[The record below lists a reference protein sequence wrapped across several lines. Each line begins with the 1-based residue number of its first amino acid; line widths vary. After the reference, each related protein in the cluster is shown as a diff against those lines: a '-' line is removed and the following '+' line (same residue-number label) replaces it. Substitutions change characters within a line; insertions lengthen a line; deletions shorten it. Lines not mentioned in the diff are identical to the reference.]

1 MQLHIQVGVGT
12 VGARLGVVSNPTGA
26 AKLYPIHIRPALA
39 SEVAALLAAIGAD
52 RFGLG
57 AAIILFK
64 GICTWAALLLWVKI
78 VALIALGNAIFPRRI
93 DPDVDGGIGSGEKV
107 AGARISEFATGGQT
121 QAIETLRSW
130 HGCLGWRCLPR
141 INVEIEAE
149 AGRRGRVALVF
160 DLDANISR
168 SACTRIGRV
177 HCNRCDD
184 QIRQRCALRGNAG
197 LGDGCPPLPGDQQA
211 ADG

>member
-78 VALIALGNAIFPRRI
+78 VALIALGNPIFPRRI
-93 DPDVDGGIGSGEKV
+93 DPDVDGGIGISEKV
-107 AGARISEFATGGQT
+107 AGACISEFATGCQS
-121 QAIETLRSW
+121 QAIETLRSCD
-130 HGCLGWRCLPR
+130 GRLGWWRLSR

-149 AGRRGRVALVF
+149 AGCRGCVALVF
-160 DLDANISR
+160 NFDANISR
-168 SACTRIGRV
+168 SARTRIGRV
-177 HCNRCDD
+177 QRNRRDD
-184 QIRQRCALRGNAG
+184 QIRQRCALCGNGG